1 MKACIKIS
9 SFSLPFLLDIGRFV
23 ITQWVASPGTQN
35 LLAVICCVVLVAAS
49 GFQIYIFTYRSLS
62 STFII
67 PLHRQCKNLTVVY
80 YFLALGFFAIIIIG
94 LITYLNISFTLHL
107 MDIWA
112 SLVAQM
118 VKNSPAMQEPGFNP
132 WVGKIPWREGIATH
146 SSILAWRIP
155 MDRGVLFGY
164 YEYFCKEQSCVSLS
178 VDIMFSFLL
187 GSYLL
192 VEFCQNVW

>member
-1 MKACIKIS
+1 MYKN
-9 SFSLPFLLDIGRFV
+9 LLYLLVYLLLDIGRFV

-118 VKNSPAMQEPGFNP
+118 VKNSPAMQEAWVQSLGWEDPLEGGHSNP
-132 WVGKIPWREGIATH
+132 
-146 SSILAWRIP
+146 LQ
-155 MDRGVLFGY
+155 Y
-164 YEYFCKEQSCVSLS
+164 SCLENPHGQGST
-178 VDIMFSFLL
+178 FWLL
-187 GSYLL
+187 
-192 VEFCQNVW
+192 